1 MKKKERILIVDVS
14 LFLSLRCRDARSKKK
29 TRNFPPQKKMV
40 VGSVDAWLP
49 LVNTLVSLSLSL
61 SLS

>member
-1 MKKKERILIVDVS
+1 MFHYSYHYDVAMRGARKKQEI
-14 LFLSLRCRDARSKKK
+14 
-29 TRNFPPQKKMV
+29 FPPKKKMV